1 MISSPKRIESDHH
14 SDCTIEKGTDRNG
27 GYSTASLSFHTL
39 WWKKNVTYFKKNNKN
54 GDLSYTSVIYI
65 ERDMISSN
73 RERNIAHK
81 GMMKLGKYIGKS
93 PKLN

>member
-1 MISSPKRIESDHH
+1 MEVTVLQVCLSSVV
-14 SDCTIEKGTDRNG
+14 
-27 GYSTASLSFHTL
+27 
-39 WWKKNVTYFKKNNKN
+39 KKKVTYLKKINKN

-81 GMMKLGKYIGKS
+81 GMMKLAKYIGKS
-93 PKLN
+93 PKFN

>member
-1 MISSPKRIESDHH
+1 MEVTVLQV
-14 SDCTIEKGTDRNG
+14 C
-27 GYSTASLSFHTL
+27 LSIL
-39 WWKKNVTYFKKNNKN
+39 CGEKKNVTYLKKKNKN

-65 ERDMISSN
+65 EREMISSN

>member
-1 MISSPKRIESDHH
+1 MEVTVLQVCLYFTTYSVV
-14 SDCTIEKGTDRNG
+14 EK
-27 GYSTASLSFHTL
+27 SHIF
-39 WWKKNVTYFKKNNKN
+39 KNKNKN

-73 RERNIAHK
+73 RERNIAHR
-81 GMMKLGKYIGKS
+81 GMMKLAKYIGKS